1 MTTTLEHLFM
11 QVFDRKAWIEG
22 QLREQI
28 ESYGQSLAYNLLADG
43 RRPPPWLWDTGS
55 DALRPKGLPSSLP
68 WLIREQLVQGI
79 IFPLPWATTPSTNH
93 NTLHTLP
100 ALKSTN
106 MCQYSSFAS
115 EMCISNECIYPEHN
129 DGDTSDAIYKD
140 HEKECYIACSED
152 VKDSP
157 VFDQIASAQCY
168 RSMQW
173 KPESHLNQKLNAA
186 NSGNECTIKQ
196 YARRATRTMAASL
209 MPEHD
214 EETSDMKNSM
224 VPNGIATQTLDYLPS
239 LDNISKPLSPSGFIT
254 SKATA
259 NQASFMQTVSREA
272 PDLIANSPHDA
283 SAKEQCT
290 GALAKEFV
298 LNGSNSVVPGLEAVP
313 SENSHHSHNQL
324 LAVVK
329 KLSFDG
335 IKACHQD
342 KKFYGSFSQKNNLCC
357 TSGALRKF
365 QSAPSL
371 KEDPLCKD
379 SAPDFGAFQ
388 PGEDASNAKVV
399 QSAVVAVRDSTA
411 KEIESHCCPLSTTY
425 DMNHQKHSSLSE
437 ETKNLNL
444 TNAPTSSTSMLRS
457 CLNFSDHQSFQY
469 NICQGSPSRSLTEQS
484 AMQRS
489 GEPTTSGQA
498 SIVATRQPQIISDVK
513 QIQYLSDNIKPYDI
527 NKDRTTTFA
536 GETEGSC
543 FEFSFSESL
552 QCIKDE
558 ELHRNSKTMLVLSG
572 KKQLQHESVLAATEV
587 IRKEA
592 ERISGKD
599 HVERDEL
606 LNIVDTVGSRLCAK
620 ISPHVPAVR
629 SLEMVSATDSS
640 KKQSDGSLVDHRTK
654 GSCKGK
660 LVKRSVCSQ
669 DQLTDDV
676 QSAHSVSLIDEVSLE
691 TEVVEVVT
699 VENSSAEVSQSTL
712 IVDTAENDS
721 AGLGCQHLRSSSA
734 NFDVSIS
741 DGSDLH
747 CSDDY
752 MSLSANENL
761 IDTTTGD
768 VRETILTRKSPNAAK
783 MESKLTRAS
792 YSLRNFTSVPKDV
805 GLSKGNAYISP
816 SLEKF
821 LSVTKKDKNSE
832 NIMDAMEKSI
842 TQLSYNV
849 RTQNHSSES
858 RYFLRSLNR
867 HGKTYSYSELNL
879 TGNTTSSKRSSEL
892 MTDACEISW
901 PKRRKL
907 ICYSDGVLA
916 TSRITLHQLLHT
928 QEDTCCSSKVSS
940 EIVPLEEMQITPS
953 PSENVLNMDIEN
965 AEFRSNSEF
974 HQQSKRQCLKEDDS
988 CLKSKDQVMDIP
1000 LPTQCTKGVTSPSL
1014 AHGNSRPSLMIEIG
1028 GTEFTLSEPKE
1039 PGSSGNDAD
1048 GKLSHVVSEVY
1059 CHNLQSIEE
1068 GTVFDAGKSLSK
1080 YGASVLSNFQN
1091 DLAMNCDDSMP
1102 EFEGFSIGVSPVK
1115 KNDICYDVD
1124 YPCFK
1129 EENIPLDVRQ
1139 GNSTH
1144 LVTPTARPSGNY
1156 KINNIPD
1163 LLQSLPNGLLER
1175 LHNDSLCFY
1184 GDYTRQIRSEHD
1196 KISDLYNSL
1205 GSSFDCSFVER
1216 SSSNSTPFSA
1226 RFAWASSKAPRTPP
1240 IENSALRK
1248 ASSRSGAS
1256 SQTVGTNPELVCF
1269 RIDENS
1275 STTEDIER
1283 QDKLSTSKEGICSR
1297 GIQVLNNRESLKDVT
1312 SVYENAS
1319 TFVPFTKMLLES
1331 GSLEFSNAKS
1341 HSGTQTSFDSLLATA
1356 YTGNKDLTAD
1366 KENQCL
1372 SINGKKEG
1380 KVVKS
1385 LCNKPEINVKAV
1397 ERNRSQASILKGCK
1411 PSNII
1416 SNISSFIPMLQKKQ
1430 QATTTKGK
1438 KDIKVKALEAAE
1450 AAKHLEEKKQNERE
1464 MRKAAAK
1471 LERERLEQEKQLKQ
1485 KQLEEQKRRKEAD
1498 IAARKRQ
1505 REEERKE
1512 KERKRRCIEETRKL
1526 QREQDERLH
1535 TKKEEKE
1542 LRCKAADDEGRKK
1555 GLVLEAKQQLKS
1567 EKGGEVAGSRNTMEV
1582 EPVATKVVVISSDCM
1597 KGIIQGRMSTT
1608 KENLN
1613 SQSYEIS
1620 PYKDS
1625 DDEDGEEENMRRRK
1639 HGPSWAEKECLGK
1652 ILLSQQHLDPL
1663 EIFCRKSN
1671 FNLSE
1676 VLYSSAAR
1684 RWPL

>member
-1 MTTTLEHLFM
+1 
-11 QVFDRKAWIEG
+11 
-22 QLREQI
+22 
-28 ESYGQSLAYNLLADG
+28 
-43 RRPPPWLWDTGS
+43 
-55 DALRPKGLPSSLP
+55 
-68 WLIREQLVQGI
+68 
-79 IFPLPWATTPSTNH
+79 
-93 NTLHTLP
+93 
-100 ALKSTN
+100 

-115 EMCISNECIYPEHN
+115 EMCISNECIYPEHI
-129 DGDTSDAIYKD
+129 DGDTSDGIYKD
-140 HEKECYIACSED
+140 HEKECDIACSED

-168 RSMQW
+168 RSMQR

-186 NSGNECTIKQ
+186 NSGNECTVKQ
-196 YARRATRTMAASL
+196 YARRATHTMAASL
-209 MPEHD
+209 MPEHV

-224 VPNGIATQTLDYLPS
+224 VPNGIATQTLDCLPS

-290 GALAKEFV
+290 GALAKDFV

-313 SENSHHSHNQL
+313 SENSHHSDNQL

-342 KKFYGSFSQKNNLCC
+342 KKFYGSFSQKKNLCC

-371 KEDPLCKD
+371 KEDPLCED

-388 PGEDASNAKVV
+388 PGEDASNAKVL
-399 QSAVVAVRDSTA
+399 QSAEVAVRDSTA

-457 CLNFSDHQSFQY
+457 CLNFSDRQSFQY
-469 NICQGSPSRSLTEQS
+469 NVCQGSPSRSLTEQS

-498 SIVATRQPQIISDVK
+498 SIVATRQHQIISDVK

-558 ELHRNSKTMLVLSG
+558 EIHRNSKTMLVLSG

-721 AGLGCQHLRSSSA
+721 AGLGCQPLRSSSA
-734 NFDVSIS
+734 NFDVSTS
-741 DGSDLH
+741 DGSDLPR
-747 CSDDY
+747 SDDY

-792 YSLRNFTSVPKDV
+792 YSLRSFTSVPKVV

-916 TSRITLHQLLHT
+916 TSRITLHQLPHT

-940 EIVPLEEMQITPS
+940 EIIPLEEMQITPS

-974 HQQSKRQCLKEDDS
+974 HQQSKRQCLKEV
-988 CLKSKDQVMDIP
+988 SKR
-1000 LPTQCTKGVTSPSL
+1000 S
-1014 AHGNSRPSLMIEIG
+1014 
-1028 GTEFTLSEPKE
+1028 
-1039 PGSSGNDAD
+1039 
-1048 GKLSHVVSEVY
+1048 
-1059 CHNLQSIEE
+1059 
-1068 GTVFDAGKSLSK
+1068 
-1080 YGASVLSNFQN
+1080 
-1091 DLAMNCDDSMP
+1091 
-1102 EFEGFSIGVSPVK
+1102 
-1115 KNDICYDVD
+1115 
-1124 YPCFK
+1124 
-1129 EENIPLDVRQ
+1129 
-1139 GNSTH
+1139 
-1144 LVTPTARPSGNY
+1144 
-1156 KINNIPD
+1156 
-1163 LLQSLPNGLLER
+1163 
-1175 LHNDSLCFY
+1175 FY
-1184 GDYTRQIRSEHD
+1184 FDYT
-1196 KISDLYNSL
+1196 
-1205 GSSFDCSFVER
+1205 
-1216 SSSNSTPFSA
+1216 T
-1226 RFAWASSKAPRTPP
+1226 
-1240 IENSALRK
+1240 
-1248 ASSRSGAS
+1248 
-1256 SQTVGTNPELVCF
+1256 
-1269 RIDENS
+1269 
-1275 STTEDIER
+1275 
-1283 QDKLSTSKEGICSR
+1283 
-1297 GIQVLNNRESLKDVT
+1297 
-1312 SVYENAS
+1312 
-1319 TFVPFTKMLLES
+1319 
-1331 GSLEFSNAKS
+1331 
-1341 HSGTQTSFDSLLATA
+1341 
-1356 YTGNKDLTAD
+1356 
-1366 KENQCL
+1366 
-1372 SINGKKEG
+1372 
-1380 KVVKS
+1380 
-1385 LCNKPEINVKAV
+1385 
-1397 ERNRSQASILKGCK
+1397 RN
-1411 PSNII
+1411 
-1416 SNISSFIPMLQKKQ
+1416 
-1430 QATTTKGK
+1430 
-1438 KDIKVKALEAAE
+1438 
-1450 AAKHLEEKKQNERE
+1450 
-1464 MRKAAAK
+1464 
-1471 LERERLEQEKQLKQ
+1471 
-1485 KQLEEQKRRKEAD
+1485 
-1498 IAARKRQ
+1498 
-1505 REEERKE
+1505 
-1512 KERKRRCIEETRKL
+1512 
-1526 QREQDERLH
+1526 
-1535 TKKEEKE
+1535 
-1542 LRCKAADDEGRKK
+1542 
-1555 GLVLEAKQQLKS
+1555 
-1567 EKGGEVAGSRNTMEV
+1567 
-1582 EPVATKVVVISSDCM
+1582 
-1597 KGIIQGRMSTT
+1597 
-1608 KENLN
+1608 
-1613 SQSYEIS
+1613 Y
-1620 PYKDS
+1620 
-1625 DDEDGEEENMRRRK
+1625 
-1639 HGPSWAEKECLGK
+1639 
-1652 ILLSQQHLDPL
+1652 LD
-1663 EIFCRKSN
+1663 
-1671 FNLSE
+1671 
-1676 VLYSSAAR
+1676 
-1684 RWPL
+1684 

>member
-1 MTTTLEHLFM
+1 MVFSSLQSFCAKFCVSCVLILTCSSQLTI
-11 QVFDRKAWIEG
+11 FDRKAWIEG

-55 DALRPKGLPSSLP
+55 DALRPKELS
-68 WLIREQLVQGI
+68 REQLVQGI

-129 DGDTSDAIYKD
+129 DGDTRDGIYKD
-140 HEKECYIACSED
+140 HEKECDIACSED

-157 VFDQIASAQCY
+157 VFDQIGSAQCY
-168 RSMQW
+168 RSMQR
-173 KPESHLNQKLNAA
+173 KPESHLNKKLNAA
-186 NSGNECTIKQ
+186 NSGDECIIKQ
-196 YARRATRTMAASL
+196 YARKATRTMAASL
-209 MPEHD
+209 MPEHV

-224 VPNGIATQTLDYLPS
+224 VPNGIATQTLDCPPS
-239 LDNISKPLSPSGFIT
+239 LDNISKPLRPSGFII
-254 SKATA
+254 SKASA
-259 NQASFMQTVSREA
+259 NQASFMQTPSREA
-272 PDLIANSPHDA
+272 PDLIANSDDA
-283 SAKEQCT
+283 SAREQCT
-290 GALAKEFV
+290 RAVAKEFV

-313 SENSHHSHNQL
+313 SENFHHSHNQL

-335 IKACHQD
+335 IKACHQNQ
-342 KKFYGSFSQKNNLCC
+342 KFYGSFSQKKNLCC

-365 QSAPSL
+365 QSVPSL

-379 SAPDFGAFQ
+379 SVPDFGAFQ
-388 PGEDASNAKVV
+388 LGEDASNAKVV
-399 QSAVVAVRDSTA
+399 QSARVAVRDSTA
-411 KEIESHCCPLSTTY
+411 RETESHCCPPSTTY
-425 DMNHQKHSSLSE
+425 DMNHQKHSSPSE

-469 NICQGSPSRSLTEQS
+469 NFCQGSPSRSLTEQS

-489 GEPTTSGQA
+489 GEPITSGQA

-536 GETEGSC
+536 GETKGSC

-558 ELHRNSKTMLVLSG
+558 ELHRNSKTVLILSG
-572 KKQLQHESVLAATEV
+572 KKQLQHENVLPATEV

-606 LNIVDTVGSRLCAK
+606 LNTVDTVGSRLCAK

-669 DQLTDDV
+669 DELTDDV
-676 QSAHSVSLIDEVSLE
+676 QSAHSVPLIDEVILE
-691 TEVVEVVT
+691 TEVVEVIT
-699 VENSSAEVSQSTL
+699 VENRIAEVSQSNL
-712 IVDTAENDS
+712 IVDTAENYS
-721 AGLGCQHLRSSSA
+721 AGLGCQPLRSSSA

-741 DGSDLH
+741 DGSDLP
-747 CSDDY
+747 CPDDY
-752 MSLSANENL
+752 MSLSASENL

-768 VRETILTRKSPNAAK
+768 VHETILTKKSPNAAK

-792 YSLRNFTSVPKDV
+792 YSLRSFTSAPKDV

-821 LSVTKKDKNSE
+821 FSVTKKDKNSK

-842 TQLSYNV
+842 TRLSYNV
-849 RTQNHSSES
+849 RTQNRSSES

-892 MTDACEISW
+892 MTDAREISW

-916 TSRITLHQLLHT
+916 TSRITLHQLPHT

-953 PSENVLNMDIEN
+953 PSENVLNMDTEN
-965 AEFRSNSEF
+965 AEFRINSEF
-974 HQQSKRQCLKEDDS
+974 HQQSKRQCLKEDES
-988 CLKSKDQVMDIP
+988 CLKSKDQIMDIP

-1014 AHGNSRPSLMIEIG
+1014 AHGNSRTCLMIEIG

-1039 PGSSGNDAD
+1039 PGSSGNDVD
-1048 GKLSHVVSEVY
+1048 GKSSHVVSEVY
-1059 CHNLQSIEE
+1059 CHNLQSTEE
-1068 GTVFDAGKSLSK
+1068 GTVSDVGKSLSK
-1080 YGASVLSNFQN
+1080 YGAFVLSNFQN
-1091 DLAMNCDDSMP
+1091 DLAVNCDDSMP
-1102 EFEGFSIGVSPVK
+1102 EFEGFNIGVSPVK

-1129 EENIPLDVRQ
+1129 EENISLDVQ
-1139 GNSTH
+1139 QDNSTH
-1144 LVTPTARPSGNY
+1144 LVTPRARPSGNY

-1163 LLQSLPNGLLER
+1163 LLQSLPNGLLEH

-1184 GDYTRQIRSEHD
+1184 GDYTRQFRSEHD

-1226 RFAWASSKAPRTPP
+1226 RFAWASSKAPLTPP
-1240 IENSALRK
+1240 IENSVLRK
-1248 ASSRSGAS
+1248 ASRKSGAS

-1275 STTEDIER
+1275 STTEDIEHH
-1283 QDKLSTSKEGICSR
+1283 DKLSTSKEGICSR

-1319 TFVPFTKMLLES
+1319 TLVPFTKMLLES
-1331 GSLEFSNAKS
+1331 GSLEFSNPKS
-1341 HSGTQTSFDSLLATA
+1341 HSGTQTSFDSLLTTT
-1356 YTGNKDLTAD
+1356 YTGNKDRTAD

-1397 ERNRSQASILKGCK
+1397 ERNRSQASIQKGCK
-1411 PSNII
+1411 PNNII

-1485 KQLEEQKRRKEAD
+1485 KQLEEQKRRKEVD

-1512 KERKRRCIEETRKL
+1512 KERKRRCTEETRKL

-1542 LRCKAADDEGRKK
+1542 LRCKAADDDGRKK

-1567 EKGGEVAGSRNTMEV
+1567 EKGGEVAGSRNTVEV
-1582 EPVATKVVVISSDCM
+1582 EPVATKVVIRSDCM

-1608 KENLN
+1608 KGNLN

-1625 DDEDGEEENMRRRK
+1625 DDEDGEEENMHRRK
-1639 HGPSWAEKECLGK
+1639 HSPSWADS
-1652 ILLSQQHLDPL
+1652 ILLCCSAVAIVSVVSFGL
-1663 EIFCRKSN
+1663 
-1671 FNLSE
+1671 
-1676 VLYSSAAR
+1676 SAANNK
-1684 RWPL
+1684 PETVP